1 MPAKVIIKIDK
12 AAEAA
17 NIKMA
22 GDEALSDVR
31 DDIIDDINQYV
42 PVQGGKPQNGSGGGL
57 QSSARMHSDQTA
69 HKGKLTIRWDT
80 PYAQYQNKGEVM
92 KGRPGPTRT
101 YGPEKLKY
109 TSEAAKAE
117 WEKYAEQKHGED
129 WVLAVGKGIEQRL
142 G

>member
-1 MPAKVIIKIDK
+1 
-12 AAEAA
+12 
-17 NIKMA
+17 MA

-42 PVQGGKPQNGSGGGL
+42 PVQGGKPQNGGGGGL

-92 KGRPGPTRT
+92 KGRPVNLPVLMAGEAKIHQRSCESRMGKICRT
-101 YGPEKLKY
+101 K
-109 TSEAAKAE
+109 T
-117 WEKYAEQKHGED
+117 WR
-129 WVLAVGKGIEQRL
+129 RL
-142 G
+142 GSCSGKRNRTKIGVMKWNRWKSLC